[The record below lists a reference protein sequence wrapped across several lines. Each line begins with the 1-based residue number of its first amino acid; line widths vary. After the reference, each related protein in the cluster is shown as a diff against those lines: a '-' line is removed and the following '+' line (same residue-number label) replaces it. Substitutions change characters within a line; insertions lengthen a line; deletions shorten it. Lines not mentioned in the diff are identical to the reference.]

1 MGTIIGFILI
11 LVSAVGKSVMD
22 KLQFHYSKS
31 IFSKFKNQ
39 QFWNPEISWKNKW
52 KNGNKLQGES
62 FFLSSTVLVFT
73 TDAWHL
79 FQNIFLNLLFL
90 GLFFITFKEIS
101 WLKAL
106 LFLLSRVIFG
116 LKFTY
121 VYTYKLNK

>member
-62 FFLSSTVLVFT
+62 FFLSSTLFVFT

-79 FQNIFLNLLFL
+79 FQNIFLNSLFL

-116 LKFTY
+116 LTFTY

>member
-1 MGTIIGFILI
+1 VGTIIGFILI
-11 LVSAVGKSVMD
+11 LISAVAKSVMD
-22 KLQFHYSKS
+22 KLQFHYGRS
-31 IFSKFKNQ
+31 IFLKFKNQ

-52 KNGNKLQGES
+52 KNGDKLQGES

-79 FQNIFLNLLFL
+79 FQNIFLNSLFL

-116 LKFTY
+116 LTFTY